1 MALSFTSERFGG
13 GARGAKGE
21 PGSSITF
28 KATVASVSALNA
40 LTGMSEDDARVVEE
54 NGHVYIYNGSS
65 WIDGGQFLGPAGPTG
80 PAGPA
85 GSIDLLTDVVITSP
99 LEYQILEYNGT
110 NWVNANAPS
119 SVFVRNAESTTLT
132 TGTVVYLFGATGD
145 HATVK
150 RADNDSDTTSSKTV
164 GVVSASIAAS
174 ENGVV
179 VTQGYVD
186 GIDLSVGYASGDVL
200 WLGEDGGFT
209 KTKPSAPEHLVF
221 IGVVVRATNNGIIY
235 VSTQN
240 GYELDELHDV
250 AINPGTLA
258 TGDVIRYNASTA
270 LWENSQ
276 NNLNGIT
283 DVVITGTPT
292 NKQLLVYD
300 SATSQWVNADPITST
315 GIAYKSGVPA
325 SPTATGVVGQLAIDG
340 ANGVLYVCTSTNNWQ
355 KVSLNAANFTNVGG
369 FA

>member
-85 GSIDLLTDVVITSP
+85 GPLDAMTDAVITSP
-99 LEYQILEYNGT
+99 EEFQSLVYDGA
-110 NWVNANAPS
+110 NWVNKHA
-119 SVFVRNAESTTLT
+119 SVVSYVRNVESTTLT

-145 HATVK
+145 HASVK
-150 RADNDSDTTSSKTV
+150 RADNDFEATSSKTV
-164 GVVSASIAAS
+164 GLVAASIPAS
-174 ENGVV
+174 ENGPV
-179 VTQGYVD
+179 VTRGYVD
-186 GIDLSVGYASGDVL
+186 GIDLSVGYSPGDVL
-200 WLGEDGGFT
+200 WLAENGAFS
-209 KTKPSAPEHLVF
+209 KIKPSAPEHLVF
-221 IGVVVRATNNGIIY
+221 IGVVVRATNNGIVY
-235 VSTQN
+235 VATQN
-240 GYELDELHDV
+240 GYELDELHNV
-250 AINPGTLA
+250 AIDTGNLA

-325 SPTATGVVGQLAIDG
+325 SPTAAGVVGQLAIDG